1 MIGNMDYA
9 TTYTFMYLEINLM
22 AIILVAIILYKT
34 QGISKMVAQRNFAMS
49 IYSAIVFFASD
60 TVFVLT
66 YRMQNIGLSSYFHHR
81 MGKGRILI
89 QIFFKHKK
97 PEFRQSHESIM

>member
-49 IYSAIVFFASD
+49 IISEMVFFISD
-60 TVFVLT
+60 TWFQLV
-66 YRMQNIGLSSYFHHR
+66 FHHVS
-81 MGKGRILI
+81 LLL
-89 QIFFKHKK
+89 
-97 PEFRQSHESIM
+97 